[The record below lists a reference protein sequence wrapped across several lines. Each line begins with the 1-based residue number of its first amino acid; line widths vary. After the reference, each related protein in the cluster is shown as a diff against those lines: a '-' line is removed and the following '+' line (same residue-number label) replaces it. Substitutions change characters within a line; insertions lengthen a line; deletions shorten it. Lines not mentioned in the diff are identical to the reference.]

1 MYAIEFSDEA
11 IKDLRSFK
19 KREQSEILD
28 GIEMHLRYEPASEAR
43 NRKRLR
49 PNETAEWELRLDQY
63 RVFYD
68 VDEVVRIVSVTAIGL
83 KIGNLLRFRGKGKT
97 L

>member
-1 MYAIEFSDEA
+1 MFDIELTDEA
-11 IKDLRSFK
+11 IEDLQWFK
-19 KREQSEILD
+19 KYEQNKILD
-28 GIEMHLRYEPASEAR
+28 GIEANLRHEPTVKTR

-49 PNETAEWELRLDQY
+49 PNQTAEWALRLGKY

-68 VDEVVRIVSVTAIGL
+68 VDTVVRIVSIEAVGL
-83 KIGNLLRFRGKGKT
+83 KVGNLLRFRGKERE